1 MKEKNDRENNL
12 ATKKWESASHIS
24 KNTKPVPAF
33 KRLNTPVDSVG
44 TIYAI
49 RHALKK
55 LNCSTH
61 IYILNATAILC
72 PLHSVE
78 Q

>member
-12 ATKKWESASHIS
+12 ATKSASHLG
-24 KNTKPVPAF
+24 KNTKPVPVF

-72 PLHSVE
+72 PLHNVE